1 MRVGLHLFIC
11 KQRFSLSLSSVLPVS
26 NKTPLVVLSVRIE
39 PDKTAVRV
47 EDEPRGAPSAVE
59 GELGDEKTASTGIP
73 RRCGQGNRCLCLYA
87 DEVIVTS
94 SRLQGSHYSYNCFD

>member
-1 MRVGLHLFIC
+1 MTVGLHLFIC

-47 EDEPRGAPSAVE
+47 EDEPRGGPSAVE
-59 GELGDEKTASTGIP
+59 GELGDEKTASTGFH
-73 RRCGQGNRCLCLYA
+73 A
-87 DEVIVTS
+87 DAVKGIAAFVSTLT
-94 SRLQGSHYSYNCFD
+94 R